1 MAGPDG
7 TYTGMM
13 FGGNVKW
20 NKGDSFKMITPDLQK
35 AIQKETGANDTKP
48 AYTKGAV
55 LQP

>member
-1 MAGPDG
+1 
-7 TYTGMM
+7 MM
-13 FGGNVKW
+13 FGGNAKW